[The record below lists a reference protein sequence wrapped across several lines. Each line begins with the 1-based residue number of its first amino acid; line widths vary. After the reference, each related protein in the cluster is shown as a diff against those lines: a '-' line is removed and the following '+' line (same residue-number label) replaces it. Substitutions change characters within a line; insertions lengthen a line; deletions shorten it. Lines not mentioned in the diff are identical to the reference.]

1 MTKRCLLL
9 ALLAFG
15 CGSSNQTGDDAG
27 SGGSGGGGGE
37 GGDTGGGSGGMVGTG
52 TGGQSVG
59 SGGTVVSGTGGR
71 QPGGI
76 GGAGGGAVL
85 VGCMPDVGAM
95 AGPQDFSPNSE
106 TQAMDQHTLIMSG
119 GSIVRRQLQ
128 YFTTGSADHQH
139 EVRFTDAE
147 LVALL
152 AHQQV
157 TVTTEG
163 PPLDASAG
171 HTHTVVV
178 RPCSQL

>member
-1 MTKRCLLL
+1 MTRRCLLV

-15 CGSSNQTGDDAG
+15 CGSSNQTSDDAAG
-27 SGGSGGGGGE
+27 SGGSGGGGG
-37 GGDTGGGSGGMVGTG
+37 GGDNGGGTGGMVVAGTGGQPVGSGGMVVAG
-52 TGGQSVG
+52 TGGQ
-59 SGGTVVSGTGGR
+59 
-71 QPGGI
+71 QPVGI

-85 VGCMPDVGAM
+85 VGCMPGVGAM
-95 AGPQDFSPNSE
+95 AGPADFSPNSE
-106 TQAMDQHTLIMSG
+106 TQAMDQHTLIMDG

-128 YFTTGSADHQH
+128 YFTTGSADHRH

-171 HTHTVVV
+171 HSHTVVV